1 MKKNY
6 PVLLALILSTSI
18 AFSQPTTFGSF
29 KAEDQE
35 IKFQK
40 VLTQDSITVEKLAA
54 FYKEQPYISDVQVSA
69 TGVDFLINDII
80 VDFRKFQF
88 RQVDVPTLIQTGKYS
103 GKVSVGVREGRYR
116 ISMTGIQVTGDA
128 GYRKITEKEPLTT
141 VACLKSGTVLNPD
154 WCKPNTLGL
163 LELTFT
169 DKLQFVA
176 KKDDW

>member
-1 MKKNY
+1 MNRKLI
-6 PVLLALILSTSI
+6 VFLALISITS
-18 AFSQPTTFGSF
+18 AGYSQPATFGSF

-40 VLTQDSITVEKLAA
+40 VLSQDSVTVAKLEA
-54 FYKEQPYISDVQVSA
+54 FYKTLSYISNITA
-69 TGVDFLINDII
+69 TADALTFDMNDIV

-88 RQVDVPTLIQTGKYS
+88 RQMDVPTLIQTGKYS
-103 GKVSVGVREGRYR
+103 GKVSVGVRDGRYR
-116 ISMTGIQVTGDA
+116 ILITSIQVIGDA
-128 GYRKITEKEPLTT
+128 GYRKITAKEPLTN

-154 WCKPNTLGL
+154 WCKPNSLGL

-169 DKLQFVA
+169 DKLQLVP